1 MGTTTNHE
9 LDKRLHQL
17 IGDWIEEDLTT
28 AATASSAVIST
39 NLNKW
44 DDGRDDRFNGWW
56 VYFTDEANVGVE
68 RQIFDYVTS
77 GGSCLVR
84 GGNLAEDASTL
95 YATCR
100 FYKYSYA
107 MGQRALQ
114 DTAREI
120 YPVLFR
126 PLEDRTLVTGNIL
139 PDNSFELWT
148 AASTMSLYSASSAAT
163 LTRTTTTGAIRGP
176 MATTSMKVA
185 AGADDGDQYA
195 YIDSDTFPH
204 LLDLKG
210 TDIDMAVWA
219 KASSTDDAF
228 MDVVSTIAGATSTVS
243 ITCGCTKDVFGLIH
257 RENIAVSTGIT
268 KVEFRFR
275 VHTKSEDAYFDS
287 ARVNGRSLREYMLL
301 SDFADGEADQV
312 YIQTTGYSDDICDDL
327 HPRDWQRI
335 YGCTTYNDGTY
346 QWLRLPAIY
355 SDKRQIRVIGTAP
368 LSAATTYTD
377 SVEIDGGEADLFV
390 NYAAYCLFR
399 NEEGVPSSE
408 DTGRYTSRAYKYL
421 REYERLKPSHRMIKP
436 EATMTLQRAY

>member
-1 MGTTTNHE
+1 MGTTTNHV

-17 IGDWIEEDLTT
+17 IGDWIEENLTT

-39 NLNKW
+39 SLNKW
-44 DDGRDDRFNGWW
+44 DYGRDDIFNGWW
-56 VYFTDEANVGVE
+56 VYFTNEANIGVE
-68 RQIFDYVTS
+68 RQIFDYTTS

-84 GGNLAEDASTL
+84 GGNLSPDASTL

-114 DTAREI
+114 DTSREI
-120 YPVLFR
+120 YPALHR
-126 PLEDRTLVTGNIL
+126 SLEDRTLVTGNIL

-148 AASTMSLYSASSAAT
+148 SATNPSLYSASATAT
-163 LTRTTTTGAIRGP
+163 LTRTTTTGSIRGP
-176 MATTSMKVA
+176 LATTSMKVA
-185 AGADDGDQYA
+185 AGGADCYA
-195 YIDSDTFPH
+195 YIDSDTFPR

-228 MDVVSTIAGATSTVS
+228 IDVVSTIAGATSTVS
-243 ITCGCTKDVFGLIH
+243 STTGCTEDVFNLLQ
-257 RENIAVSTGIT
+257 RESIAISSGIT
-268 KVEFRFR
+268 KIEFRFR
-275 VHTKSEDAYFDS
+275 VHTQSEDAYFDS
-287 ARVNGRSLREYMLL
+287 ARVNGRLLREYMLL
-301 SDFADGEADQV
+301 SDFADGEVDQV
-312 YIQTTGYSDDICDDL
+312 YVQTTGYSDDICDDL
-327 HPRDWQRI
+327 HPRDWQRV

-346 QWLRLPAIY
+346 YWLRLPATY

-368 LSAATTYTD
+368 LSAATAYTD
-377 SVEIDGGEADLFV
+377 SVEIDGGELDLFI

-399 NEEGVPSSE
+399 NEEGLPSSE

-421 REYERLKPSHRMIKP
+421 REYERLKPSLRKTKPSGTMILP
-436 EATMTLQRAY
+436 RAY